1 MSKRSLFGKS
11 SDIAETEVTETE
23 VANAEAATPGKRGG
37 KQVMITV
44 NGESV
49 SRVEYIRSRWT
60 AGATRSEIAKEL
72 TELQGKVVPYQIV
85 FAGTKGISGGPVKAP
100 AESEGAAA

>member
-1 MSKRSLFGKS
+1 MGKRSLFGGS
-11 SDIAETEVTETE
+11 SDNAE
-23 VANAEAATPGKRGG
+23 VAEAEVGAEAATPGKRGG

-72 TELQGKVVPYQIV
+72 TELQGKTVPYQIV

-100 AESEGAAA
+100 VESEGAAA